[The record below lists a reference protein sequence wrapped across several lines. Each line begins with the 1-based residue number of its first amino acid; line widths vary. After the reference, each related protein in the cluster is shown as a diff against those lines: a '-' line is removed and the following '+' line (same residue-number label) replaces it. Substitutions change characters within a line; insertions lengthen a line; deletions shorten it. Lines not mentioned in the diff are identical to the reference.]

1 MTLFDSLQQLSRTS
15 MQLFSE
21 TMEVNNQLAWS
32 WWMAPEASTAK
43 KDRAV
48 PCCPPEQDCPPHC
61 LTTISRTVHT
71 GEVVMIPFYLKNPC
85 NQPKTYRIGLR
96 PLLDPEGETYE
107 NVLQLDKTSVTMQP
121 GQAVVVRVRADL
133 TRGLQTG
140 KCYTAEIVVRE
151 KEVNQNICLRL
162 CVDDYQDLPTVHLR
176 EESDYLQH
184 FQSWEHHFYCEPKG
198 RRSRVQPIS
207 DESSDNQ

>member
-21 TMEVNNQLAWS
+21 AMETNNQLARS
-32 WWMAPEASTAK
+32 WWMGSEDPTAK
-43 KDRAV
+43 QDRSV
-48 PCCPPEQDCPPHC
+48 PCCPPEWDCPPHC
-61 LTTISRTVHT
+61 LATISRTVHT

-85 NQPKTYRIGLR
+85 SQPKTYRIGLR
-96 PLLDPEGETYE
+96 PLLDPEGKTYE

-121 GQAVVVRVRADL
+121 GQAAVVRVRADL

-151 KEVNQNICLRL
+151 KEVNQNICLQL
-162 CVDDYQDLPTVHLR
+162 CVDDYQDLPVVHLR
-176 EESDYLQH
+176 EEADYLYH
-184 FQSWEHHFYCEPKG
+184 FQSWDRHFYCTPG
-198 RRSRVQPIS
+198 SGRSRAQQRPNQS
-207 DESSDNQ
+207 DE